1 MNFDFDDDQREIKR
15 TAHDLLASR
24 SSWERVREAAESGV
38 YDATLWAELSELGW
52 PGIAIAEEHGGQGLG
67 LVELCVLLEELGYA
81 GTATPLLSTALAAVA
96 IQEAGSPEQREAWLP
111 RLASGEIT
119 GTLGLAASGVGEL
132 VPDAGDAA
140 VIVLVEDGAGRLL
153 TPQTATIEPVAAID
167 PTRHFA
173 RVTATGGEELP
184 GDIGAALDKAAVA
197 VSAELVG
204 VCQRAL
210 DMSVEYAKD
219 RKQFDTP
226 VGAFQA
232 VAHKCAQMLKYTEGA
247 RAAAYAGAWAAD
259 ASGLEGVDLAE
270 SASIAKAAASE
281 AGREVTASA
290 IQVHG
295 GIGFTWEADVHWLF
309 KRAQLDAAYLG
320 GAGAH
325 RRRLTALLASRLTT
339 AAR

>member
-1 MNFDFDDDQREIKR
+1 M
-15 TAHDLLASR
+15 
-24 SSWERVREAAESGV
+24 REAAESGA
-38 YDATLWAELSELGW
+38 YDPTLWAELSDLGW

-81 GTATPLLSTALAAVA
+81 GTATPLLPTALAAIA
-96 IQEAGSPEQREAWLP
+96 IQEAGSPEQRAAWLP

-119 GTLGLAASGVGEL
+119 GSLQLAAGGVGEL

-153 TPQTATIEPVAAID
+153 TPQDATIEAVASID
-167 PTRHFA
+167 PTRHVA
-173 RVTATGGEELP
+173 RVTASGGEELP

-247 RAAAYAGAWAAD
+247 RAAAYAAAWAAD
-259 ASGLEGVDLAE
+259 ASPELLDE

-325 RRRLTALLASRLTT
+325 RRRLTALLASRVG
-339 AAR
+339 AGAR

>member
-24 SSWERVREAAESGV
+24 SSWARVREAAESGA
-38 YDATLWAELSELGW
+38 YDPALWAELCELGW

-81 GTATPLLSTALAAVA
+81 GTAAPLLSTALAAVV
-96 IQEAGSPEQREAWLP
+96 IQDAGSPEQQARWLP
-111 RLASGEIT
+111 
-119 GTLGLAASGVGEL
+119 GLARGEL
-132 VPDAGDAA
+132 TGALGVADDGVAELVADAGDAD
-140 VIVLVEDGAGRLL
+140 VIVLVEGGAGRLV
-153 TPQTATIEPVAAID
+153 TPGEAEIEPVASID
-167 PTRHFA
+167 PTRHAA
-173 RVTATGGEELP
+173 RVTAPAGDPLP
-184 GDIGAALDKAAVA
+184 GDVEAALAKAAVA

-226 VGAFQA
+226 IGAFQA
-232 VAHKCAQMLKYTEGA
+232 VAHKCALMLRHTEGA
-247 RAAAYAGAWAAD
+247 RAAAYHGAWAAD
-259 ASGLEGVDLAE
+259 AAPELLAE
-270 SASIAKAAASE
+270 ASSIAKAAASE

-309 KRAQLDAAYLG
+309 KRAQLDAAFLG
-320 GAGAH
+320 GAGVH
-325 RRRLTALLASRLTT
+325 RRRLTALLADRLTT
-339 AAR
+339 ARS